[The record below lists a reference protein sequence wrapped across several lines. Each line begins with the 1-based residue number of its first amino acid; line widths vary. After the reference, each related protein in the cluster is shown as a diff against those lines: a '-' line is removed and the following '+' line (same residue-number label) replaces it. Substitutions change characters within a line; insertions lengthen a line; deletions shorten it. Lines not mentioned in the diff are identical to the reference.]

1 MNGRILKP
9 ISKSKRSAF
18 DEIALRQCA
27 IQRESQFN
35 HISTSVSGSASIQT
49 YTYTYQ
55 FAWLNDWCSYRVK
68 FVSSPCALGNAWKL
82 VCKAA
87 PQFTQRQ
94 RYKVALHFV
103 SFNWLD
109 AVWLHKTS
117 WKVFPW
123 TYYVIQFV
131 QSCLKIENFAK
142 SQSQSQFSASKWL
155 NYQNIGNGRSQGTTV
170 FIEVLVFPKS

>member
-35 HISTSVSGSASIQT
+35 HISTGVSGSVHTHISI
-49 YTYTYQ
+49 Q

-68 FVSSPCALGNAWKL
+68 FVSSPCALSNAWKL

-94 RYKVALHFV
+94 RYKAALHFV
-103 SFNWLD
+103 TFNWLD

-131 QSCLKIENFAK
+131 QSCLKIENL
-142 SQSQSQFSASKWL
+142 WNL
-155 NYQNIGNGRSQGTTV
+155 NHSRNFRQVNG
-170 FIEVLVFPKS
+170 